1 MDVDQEES
9 FSTCREES
17 LDICIQTMRHIS
29 ECKDEDCQKN
39 TCLELR
45 KVIPNIEACK
55 ERNIPDIDKLNIN
68 SERDKPK
75 NVSGAGGGNDPD
87 KQALIQKQL
96 VLLLHAHKCQ
106 QREKVVIYYNLHL
119 QLERLNL

>member
-1 MDVDQEES
+1 MDEDQKS
-9 FSTCREES
+9 LSVYREES
-17 LDICIQTMRHIS
+17 LKSCIQTMHHIS
-29 ECKDEDCQKN
+29 ECKDEECQKS
-39 TCLELR
+39 TFLELR
-45 KVIPNIEACK
+45 KIVPRIEACK

-68 SERDKPK
+68 SEPDKPK

-106 QREKVVIYYNLHL
+106 QLEKVVIYYNLHL

>member
-55 ERNIPDIDKLNIN
+55 DTLTIN
-68 SERDKPK
+68 SERDRL
-75 NVSGAGGGNDPD
+75 NSFSGTGGSNDPD
-87 KQALIQKQL
+87 KKALIQKQL

-106 QREKVVIYYNLHL
+106 QREKVVIYYNAFANRTLITL
-119 QLERLNL
+119 GT